1 VARLVARDHKFGI
14 EQPRIRAAEGFARN
28 CSVVARESQP
38 ALRKRTAALF
48 PAGPL
53 GGGVEFSMNDSW
65 LLTNLPNLIT
75 LGRLL
80 LTPLA
85 VTMIVSQRFVAAFL
99 VFVVAGVSDAVDGFI
114 AKRFDLRSELGSYLD
129 PLADKALVNSVY
141 ISLAAIGALWPALAI
156 LVVSRDLMILIAVLV
171 SWLLGKP
178 VAIRPVWISK
188 FNTVAQIAFA
198 ALALGTRAFGYDESI
213 LRDGLALI
221 VAAST
226 LASGGVYIA
235 QWLDHMSR

>member
-1 VARLVARDHKFGI
+1 MTG
-14 EQPRIRAAEGFARN
+14 
-28 CSVVARESQP
+28 
-38 ALRKRTAALF
+38 
-48 PAGPL
+48 
-53 GGGVEFSMNDSW
+53 SW
-65 LLTNLPNLIT
+65 FLTNLPNLIT
-75 LGRLL
+75 LARLL

-99 VFVVAGVSDAVDGFI
+99 IFVVAGASDAVDGFI
-114 AKRFDLRSELGSYLD
+114 AKRFNLRSELGSYLD
-129 PLADKALVNSVY
+129 PLADKALVTSVY

-213 LRDGLALI
+213 VRDGLALV

>member
-1 VARLVARDHKFGI
+1 
-14 EQPRIRAAEGFARN
+14 
-28 CSVVARESQP
+28 
-38 ALRKRTAALF
+38 
-48 PAGPL
+48 
-53 GGGVEFSMNDSW
+53 MNGSW
-65 LLTNLPNLIT
+65 ILTNLPNLIT
-75 LGRLL
+75 LARLL

-85 VTMIVSQRFVAAFL
+85 VSMIVSERFTAAFL
-99 VFVVAGVSDAVDGFI
+99 VFVVAGVSDAIDVFI
-114 AKRFDLRSELGSYLD
+114 AKRFNLRSELGSYLD

-156 LVVSRDLMILIAVLV
+156 LVVSRDLMILVAVLV

-188 FNTVAQIAFA
+188 VNTVAQIAFA
-198 ALALGTRAFGYDESI
+198 ALALGTRAFGYDDSSV
-213 LRDGLALI
+213 RDGLALI